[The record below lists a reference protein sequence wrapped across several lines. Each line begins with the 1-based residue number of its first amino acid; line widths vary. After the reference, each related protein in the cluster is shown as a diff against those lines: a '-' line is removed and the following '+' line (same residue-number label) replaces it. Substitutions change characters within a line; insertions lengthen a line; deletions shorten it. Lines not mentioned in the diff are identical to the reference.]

1 MSANISSQI
10 EGMIL
15 TGVFLATVIFVG
27 AGIWLGGVVA
37 RRRNTAKDGPMRELP
52 THS

>member
-1 MSANISSQI
+1 VGATISPQI

-15 TGVFLATVIFVG
+15 TGAFLATVIFVG
-27 AGIWLGGVVA
+27 PGIWLGGVVA
-37 RRRNTAKDGPMRELP
+37 GAARVRKTVRMRELP

>member
-1 MSANISSQI
+1 MFP
-10 EGMIL
+10 

-27 AGIWLGGVVA
+27 LVIWLGGVVA
-37 RRRNTAKDGPMRELP
+37 GATRVRKTVRMRELP